1 MNMRDDLKAYLD
13 GELDPA
19 RMSEIET
26 ALKHSPELQREADEL
41 RALSVAISQA
51 AQQLEPMGLENT
63 LKALQGRP
71 KPVRLNW
78 GRVVCIGGLAGACV
92 LAISVIRP
100 MMSSS
105 DSADSS
111 ASADTMAANSFQA
124 DAKSQPEVMA
134 KSAAPAAPQ
143 QRVALNSK
151 APATTPP
158 INQSPSPTIGSV
170 SSEPT
175 PPPTAGK
182 RTRETN
188 MESLKSRVASNDSKR
203 PLLLSLAPTSVTG
216 GNSSTGAVTLSAF
229 AAKPNSQVILLGFE
243 SAESG
248 QKQVMALVGKYEVAD
263 YAPANVST
271 QEKSGKEKTI
281 VIDVPEDMAEQTIQ
295 SLKKLTEPPP
305 SVAQNSFAGAAFGA
319 ANNGGIGGGAG
330 GNAGRNAGGFAGG
343 FGGGG
348 GAAPN
353 NSANTKKSKVN
364 DSFSTLSAKDSNGT
378 NVKLGSNP
386 AADKVKPETAFTSR
400 SKFAETRRLSDANS
414 KPVNRSTSQMAG
426 GKMASRPGVIAPQM
440 AKDQEQ
446 PRRLDPIR
454 QTRMRRITIVLTE
467 KPKSKSVP

>member
-1 MNMRDDLKAYLD
+1 MNMHDDLKAYLD
-13 GELDPA
+13 GEPDPA

-78 GRVVCIGGLAGACV
+78 GRVVWIGGLAGACV

-111 ASADTMAANSFQA
+111 ASAGTMAANSFQA
-124 DAKSQPEVMA
+124 DAKSQAEVMA
-134 KSAAPAAPQ
+134 KSAAPAAPH

-151 APATTPP
+151 APTTTSP

-182 RTRETN
+182 RARETN
-188 MESLKSRVASNDSKR
+188 MESLKSRVASNVSKR
-203 PLLLSLAPTSVTG
+203 PLSLSLAPTSVTG
-216 GNSSTGAVTLSAF
+216 GASSTGAVTLSAV

-271 QEKSGKEKTI
+271 QEKSAKEKTI

-295 SLKKLTEPPP
+295 SLKKLTEPLP

-319 ANNGGIGGGAG
+319 ANNGGMGGGAG
-330 GNAGRNAGGFAGG
+330 GNAGRNARG

-353 NSANTKKSKVN
+353 NSANTKKLKVN

-414 KPVNRSTSQMAG
+414 KPVNRSTSEMAG

-446 PRRLDPIR
+446 PRRLDPTR

-467 KPKSKSVP
+467 KPKAKSVP